1 MQLHLQLGTRLEEVF
16 IHGVEGR
23 HLGHLLDAGQVLW
36 LGRVDQQDPESQ
48 TQVNDGS
55 DKGKVKKETNNTTF
69 PYFLFFAKVDYKLS
83 YLEEEGE
90 EHEEEDD
97 SRPFCVVVIPQLV
110 EGEEVRS
117 DVGSRNHRVPHDVER
132 SGF

>member
-90 EHEEEDD
+90 EHEEEDCYC
-97 SRPFCVVVIPQLV
+97 PFCVIVFPQLV
-110 EGEEVRS
+110 EGDEIRV
-117 DVGSRNHRVPHDVER
+117 DVVSRKHRVPHNVE
-132 SGF
+132 

>member
-1 MQLHLQLGTRLEEVF
+1 MQLHLQLGTGLEEVF

-55 DKGKVKKETNNTTF
+55 DKGKVKKKTNNTTF
-69 PYFLFFAKVDYKLS
+69 SYFLFFAKVDYKLPD
-83 YLEEEGE
+83 LEEEGE
-90 EHEEEDD
+90 EHEEEDGFC
-97 SRPFCVVVIPQLV
+97 PFCVVLFPQLV
-110 EGEEVRS
+110 EGEEVRV
-117 DVGSRNHRVPHDVER
+117 DVVPRKHRVPHNVER
-132 SGF
+132 SSF

>member
-1 MQLHLQLGTRLEEVF
+1 MQLQLGTGFEEGLV
-16 IHGVEGR
+16 HRAESP
-23 HLGHLLDAGQVLW
+23 HLGDLLDAGQVLR
-36 LGRVDQQDPESQ
+36 LGWVYQQDPESQ

-55 DKGKVKKETNNTTF
+55 DKGKVKKETDNTTF
-69 PYFLFFAKVDYKLS
+69 PYFPFFAKVDYKLPD
-83 YLEEEGE
+83 LEEEGE
-90 EHEEEDD
+90 EHEEKDD